1 MRELFVFVTSLLG
14 LSAALAGPAL
24 AVGTSYW
31 TQTTEADFKTGTLE
45 NVVAT
50 NLGDLKLS
58 RAVKTLLEQDP
69 RIGMVNALAEAPDGT
84 IYAGTGPHGVLLA
97 IKDEKVTTLTTL
109 PDDSSILSI
118 IVDKAGAIILGT
130 GGEAGRV
137 LKIDKPG
144 DKPHALLEPEG
155 VNYVW
160 SIVQTPDGNLYAAT
174 GSGGQ
179 LFEIKPDGSKRMLL
193 DSDENNL
200 LCLISDGKD
209 LLYVGTDPHGL
220 VYRVNRKTGDSF
232 VLYNAPESEI
242 SALALDKQGN
252 LYAATAEAKEQPP
265 VPEQNAAD
273 AEKNGRPEGGAVG
286 VPIPSDRPK
295 EPTPP
300 PPPAPNPGRPD
311 PIPKEPQSRAQAR
324 RLMDHRAVALLRS
337 QRIVLPSGAVA
348 GSGAGSKSH
357 RDTGVPPVL
366 SAQTNSEL
374 HSTEFEY
381 IPHGRDARVTVTP
394 DGAPVFFALAST
406 SAPDAPTV
414 RKSPGKP
421 GPAPGPTP
429 GPDPNPGPGKPQ
441 PGPQKPPPQT
451 APAEPPL
458 HQPAVDTTIPAEPR
472 AEGNAIYKIDPDGFV
487 TQVFRQPVLILS
499 MVENNGTLLVATG
512 GSEGQIYQVRPAAD
526 ETLVLAK
533 VDAKAILC
541 LLPARDGKVYMG
553 MANVGSLAA
562 MSGGFAAKGTFAS
575 PVLDATQISRFGK
588 THLHGALPAGTSLT
602 LATRSGNV
610 KDPAEKS
617 WSKWTDEVPATEFVQ
632 VASPAARFL
641 QYRLT
646 FTSNEGKSSP
656 VVEDVT
662 TAYQIPNLPPA
673 IKSIK
678 IGSDAKADL
687 ASELEAAV
695 AGTPPKKGEANQS
708 GRHQTITWEASD
720 PNNDALT
727 YALYFRRVGE
737 EPWILLKDKLTEA
750 TYDWDTRTAADGRY
764 ELKVTASDAA
774 SNPPGAGKTATRI
787 SDPVLVDNTPPVIG
801 DVKSQQNGNAV
812 KIDLKVVDR
821 TSTVASVDYAV
832 DSNKDWQLVLPTNQI
847 YDSPEETVSFTV
859 KDLSPGQH
867 QVTLRATDS
876 KGNQAFENLF
886 VTVQAPAAAK

>member
-1 MRELFVFVTSLLG
+1 MRKLVVVSLSLFGMSLALTSPVLG
-14 LSAALAGPAL
+14 
-24 AVGTSYW
+24 VGTSYW

-69 RIGMVNALAEAPDGT
+69 RISAVNALAEAPDGT

-97 IKDEKVTTLTTL
+97 IKDEKVTPLTTL
-109 PDDSSILSI
+109 ADDSSILSML
-118 IVDKAGAIILGT
+118 VDKAGAIILGT
-130 GGEAGRV
+130 GGESGRV

-144 DKPHALLEPEG
+144 DKPHVLFEAEG

-160 SIVQTPDGNLYAAT
+160 SIVQTSDGNLYAAT
-174 GSGGQ
+174 GPGGQ
-179 LFEIKPDGSKRMLL
+179 LFEVKPDGTKRMVL

-200 LCLISDGKD
+200 FKLISDGKD

-232 VLYNAPESEI
+232 VLYNAAESEI

-252 LYAATAEAKEQPP
+252 LYAATAEAKESPLGP
-265 VPEQNAAD
+265 AENAAE
-273 AEKNGRPEGGAVG
+273 AEKNGRPEGGSVG

-311 PIPKEPQSRAQAR
+311 PIPKSPQNPQTRAGAHAW
-324 RLMDHRAVALLRS
+324 MPYRAVASRKPN
-337 QRIVLPSGAVA
+337 REIASGVVTLSSFTGRATIGVQHSVFPVA
-348 GSGAGSKSH
+348 
-357 RDTGVPPVL
+357 L
-366 SAQTNSEL
+366 SDVAFS
-374 HSTEFEY
+374 
-381 IPHGRDARVTVTP
+381 D
-394 DGAPVFFALAST
+394 
-406 SAPDAPTV
+406 SAPAA
-414 RKSPGKP
+414 RKPPAKP
-421 GPAPGPTP
+421 GPTPGPTP
-429 GPDPNPGPGKPQ
+429 GPDPNPVPGKPQ
-441 PGPQKPPPQT
+441 PGPQKPAPQT
-451 APAEPPL
+451 APTELPG
-458 HQPAVDTTIPAEPR
+458 HQPAVDTTNPPGPR

-487 TQVFRQPVLILS
+487 TEVFRQPVLILS
-499 MVENNGTLLVATG
+499 IVEDNGTLLVATG
-512 GSEGQIYQVRPAAD
+512 GGEGQIYQVRPAAD
-526 ETLVLAK
+526 ETVVLAK
-533 VDAKAILC
+533 VDAKDILC
-541 LLPARDGKVYMG
+541 LLPAKDGKVYMG

-562 MSGGFAAKGTFAS
+562 MSGGFAAKGAFIS

-602 LATRSGNV
+602 LSTRSGNV

-632 VASPAARFL
+632 VASPSARFL

-646 FTSNEGKSSP
+646 FASNEGKVSP

-662 TAYQIPNLPPA
+662 TAYQVPNLPPV

-678 IGSDAKADL
+678 IGGGDARADL
-687 ASELEAAV
+687 AAELEAAV
-695 AGTPPKKGEANQS
+695 TGTPKKSEAGQQ
-708 GRHQTITWEASD
+708 GHRQTITWEASD
-720 PNNDALT
+720 PNNDTLA

-737 EPWILLKDKLTEA
+737 EPWILLKDKLAET
-750 TYDWDTRTAADGRY
+750 TYEWDTRTAADGRY
-764 ELKVTASDAA
+764 EVKVTASDAA
-774 SNPPGAGKTATRI
+774 SNPPGTGRTVTRI

-801 DVKSQQNGNAV
+801 DVKSQPTGNAV

-821 TSTVASVDYAV
+821 TSTVASVEYAV
-832 DSNKDWQLVLPTNQI
+832 DSGKEWQFVLPTNQI
-847 YDSPEETVSFTV
+847 YDSPEETVSFTI
-859 KDLSPGQH
+859 KDLPPGRH

-876 KGNQAFENLF
+876 KGNQAFENVF
-886 VTVQAPAAAK
+886 VTVQAPAAVK